1 LPAPHLAH
9 LVGLI
14 VDGTLSGKLGKEV
27 FAEAYRTGVDPSAI
41 VDARGLRQISDEAEL
56 ERIAATV
63 LAANQGSVA
72 SFRAGKEGLLG
83 FFVGQVM
90 KATAGRANP
99 AVTQAVLR
107 RLLSGSNPD

>member
-1 LPAPHLAH
+1 MATTRSECKDLPDDAC
-9 LVGLI
+9 
-14 VDGTLSGKLGKEV
+14 GTASIDDRRGSIRKLSTTV
-27 FAEAYRTGVDPSAI
+27 QVR
-41 VDARGLRQISDEAEL
+41 RQISDEAEL